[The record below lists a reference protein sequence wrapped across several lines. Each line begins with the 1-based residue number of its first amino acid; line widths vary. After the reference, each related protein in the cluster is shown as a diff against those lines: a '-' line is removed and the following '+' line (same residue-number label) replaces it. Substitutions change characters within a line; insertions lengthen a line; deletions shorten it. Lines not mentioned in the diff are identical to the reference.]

1 MTNKNAL
8 AGQGFAQPEN
18 SSDDISVIKFEAA
31 KVRIVKINGEPWFV
45 AKDVCAALELSNS
58 RMALQALD
66 DDERN
71 TVTLT
76 YGIRGNP
83 NHSAVSE
90 SGFYKLIARSRKAI
104 TPGTF
109 AHRFSNWVFREVIPS
124 IRKTGSYGV
133 PFAFLNDF
141 SRRMAAYQQE
151 ASKRGYKLQQC
162 KGVKEAL
169 EQEEIQLWL
178 KYQPEL
184 LGEDGHEPFTEVRP
198 LTDEKN

>member
-90 SGFYKLIARSRKAI
+90 SGFYKLIARTVKLLRRAHSLIVSVIGYFERLSLLSAKLALMVCRSR
-104 TPGTF
+104 
-109 AHRFSNWVFREVIPS
+109 S
-124 IRKTGSYGV
+124 
-133 PFAFLNDF
+133 
-141 SRRMAAYQQE
+141 
-151 ASKRGYKLQQC
+151 
-162 KGVKEAL
+162 
-169 EQEEIQLWL
+169 
-178 KYQPEL
+178 
-184 LGEDGHEPFTEVRP
+184 
-198 LTDEKN
+198 